1 MNLELLRAVSN
12 PPGLSGF
19 EDEVQKV
26 AIESLTASCDEVWS
40 DRLNNVIG
48 LKRAVDPALENGR
61 PRRVVVAAHADEIG
75 MVVKHVDEHGYIRFH
90 PVGGLHAPSLISQQ
104 VLIHGR
110 ETIRGVIAPNT
121 FEQREIPELTDI
133 LIDVARPREEV
144 QRLVALGDPITFAQE
159 VSMMNDEVVTGRT
172 FDDRIGTY
180 CLLEAMRRVGP
191 TRVDV
196 YGVSTV
202 QEEVGVR
209 GAPVVGYALEPDIAL
224 AIDGS
229 LTQHAYSTAHQW
241 WCHLGEGAGVYVI
254 DNRTIGDRRLLDFLF
269 RVGADHGIPVQKDVG
284 GGTDASEMQ
293 RNRRGS
299 LATTIGA
306 PVRYMHSTVQLCHTR
321 DIEATV
327 ALLTTFLEHAHELPL
342 RPDWAVGAADGPA
355 RG

>member
-1 MNLELLRAVSN
+1 
-12 PPGLSGF
+12 
-19 EDEVQKV
+19 
-26 AIESLTASCDEVWS
+26 
-40 DRLNNVIG
+40 
-48 LKRAVDPALENGR
+48 
-61 PRRVVVAAHADEIG
+61 
-75 MVVKHVDEHGYIRFH
+75 
-90 PVGGLHAPSLISQQ
+90 
-104 VLIHGR
+104 
-110 ETIRGVIAPNT
+110 
-121 FEQREIPELTDI
+121 
-133 LIDVARPREEV
+133 
-144 QRLVALGDPITFAQE
+144 
-159 VSMMNDEVVTGRT
+159 
-172 FDDRIGTY
+172 
-180 CLLEAMRRVGP
+180 MRRVGP

-229 LTQHAYSTAHQW
+229 LTQHAYSTSHQG

-269 RVGADHGIPVQKDVG
+269 RVSADHQIPVQKDIG